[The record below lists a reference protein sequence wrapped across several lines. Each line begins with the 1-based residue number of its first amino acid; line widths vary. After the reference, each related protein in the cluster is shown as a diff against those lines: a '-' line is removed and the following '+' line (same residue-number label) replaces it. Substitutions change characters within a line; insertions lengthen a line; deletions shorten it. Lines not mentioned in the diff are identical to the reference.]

1 MEPSNNVNPQNTD
14 AILGGKSPSPNQG
27 AILGGIEGIRKT
39 LQNSDSA
46 IRLSALDLA
55 WQYGEAGRPCLEQ
68 ALDDRSKLVR
78 RRARWLLRQ
87 PDPSTGKILD
97 PQPQWNLRERLY
109 SGGNYDYVANFAN
122 LEVREF
128 QMGQA
133 LADPQQFAISVRND
147 PDDWDDPD
155 PVKSFDGRWNALLLM
170 PESAQIKALVI
181 GQWDRGENVST
192 GDTSSQC
199 VVEALV
205 SNRDRLPNL
214 RSVFIG
220 DIHREECEISWL
232 VQSDMSP
239 ILRAYSELE
248 LLQVRGGEKL
258 EFNSMNGE
266 ARHDRLK
273 ALIVETGG
281 LSREIVNQIYGWEF
295 PALEH
300 LELWFGSDNY
310 GGDCWDRDLPP
321 ILEDLIFPNLTYL
334 GLRNSQF
341 ANEMIDM
348 LVRSPLLAG
357 LQVLDLS
364 LGTLTD
370 KGAAKLVECPA
381 IRDLEILNVS
391 ESYLSG
397 AMIDQ
402 LRSLDI
408 QVIADD
414 QREEEDDDD
423 PAYRRYCVVSE

>member
-1 MEPSNNVNPQNTD
+1 MESSNVNPQSTD

-27 AILGGIEGIRKT
+27 AILGGVEGIRQT

-46 IRLSALDLA
+46 IRLSALELA
-55 WQYGEAGRPCLEQ
+55 WQYGEAGRACLEQ

-87 PDPSTGKILD
+87 PDPGTGKVLS
-97 PQPQWNLRERLY
+97 PQPQWNLRDRFNTGHYGYET
-109 SGGNYDYVANFAN
+109 SFAN
-122 LEVREF
+122 LEVQEF

-155 PVKSFDGRWNALLLM
+155 PTKSFDGRWNALLLT
-170 PESAQIKALVI
+170 PESAQIEALVI
-181 GQWDRGENVST
+181 GQWDRGDSVAT
-192 GDTSSQC
+192 GETSSQC

-205 SNRDRLPNL
+205 SNRDRFPNL
-214 RSVFIG
+214 KSLFIG
-220 DIHREECEISWL
+220 DISAEECQISWL

-239 ILRAYSELE
+239 ILRAYPNLE

-258 EFNSMNGE
+258 EFKSMDDN
-266 ARHDRLK
+266 ARHDHLK
-273 ALIVETGG
+273 ALIIETGG
-281 LSREIVNQIYGWEF
+281 LSRAIVHQIYAWEF

-300 LELWFGSDNY
+300 LELWFGSEHY

-321 ILEDLIFPNLTYL
+321 LLEDLIFPNLTYL

-341 ANEMIDM
+341 ANEMVDM

-364 LGTLTD
+364 MGTLTD
-370 KGAAKLVECPA
+370 EGAAKLLDCA
-381 IRDLEILNVS
+381 TIRDLEILNVS

-408 QVIADD
+408 EVIATG